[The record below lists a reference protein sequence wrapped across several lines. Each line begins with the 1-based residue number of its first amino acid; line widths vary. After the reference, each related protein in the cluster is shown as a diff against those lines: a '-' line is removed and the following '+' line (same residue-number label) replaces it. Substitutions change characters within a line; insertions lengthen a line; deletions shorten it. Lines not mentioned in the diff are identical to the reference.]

1 MTPDTSPPATETIR
15 AATIVLCEPARRIS
29 HGDAARTAVDGWLRA
44 QGWNVNAGETIDFDP
59 GELSRAFV
67 ALRERSELLV
77 VCGGTG
83 IGERDIAPQ
92 TLESLCDFAIP
103 GIGELL
109 RAGSLKHSL
118 NSHLSR
124 CGGYVSKG
132 RLVLS
137 IPGNAKAA
145 IEQLELLRQLLRHAI
160 DSVKGN
166 CKNRRKTD
174 YAS

>member
-1 MTPDTSPPATETIR
+1 MIPDNSASGTEAIR
-15 AATIVLCEPARRIS
+15 AATIVLCEPARRAS
-29 HGDAARTAVDGWLRA
+29 HGDTARVTVSGWLRA
-44 QGWNVNAGETIDFDP
+44 QGWTADDGVTIDFDT
-59 GELSRAFV
+59 GELSRAFG
-67 ALRERSELLV
+67 ALRDRSDLLV

-83 IGERDIAPQ
+83 IGARDIAPQ
-92 TLESLCDFAIP
+92 TLETLCDFAIP
-103 GIGELL
+103 GIGEML

-132 RLVLS
+132 CLVLS

-145 IEQLELLRQLLRHAI
+145 IEQLEILKHVLRHAI
-160 DSVKGN
+160 DSVNGR

-174 YAS
+174 SAT